1 METDP
6 SPDDAPTGLPSED
19 EPEPAP
25 LGPAP
30 DDDPPQT
37 GEEAMPGIV
46 TEGSPPDAG
55 DVGED
60 DEKRAE
66 AETQKVTDLRVGE
79 LDAALKVKEAE
90 ILEV

>member
-55 DVGED
+55 
-60 DEKRAE
+60 
-66 AETQKVTDLRVGE
+66 
-79 LDAALKVKEAE
+79 
-90 ILEV
+90 